1 MMEGF
6 DEALEREIWQRVRG
20 QGEQMSWKTLAEQ
33 EWAAAVVLEQLAMR
47 FQGRQRALLKEIA
60 RKEQLH
66 GQLLTGLWG
75 ESFER
80 NSPRLGGSMDVRSV
94 LWTLAEQMRI
104 RAQIYRHNAENSP
117 VGQQLTEMAR
127 QEESRRSALLRLRG
141 AMQPKMRY
149 KR

>member
-20 QGEQMSWKTLAEQ
+20 QGEQMSWQTLAEQ
-33 EWAAAVVLEQLAMR
+33 EWAAAVVLEQLAQR
-47 FQGRQRALLKEIA
+47 FRGRDRMLLLEIA
-60 RKEQLH
+60 RKERLH
-66 GQLLTGLWG
+66 GQLLTGLWREG
-75 ESFER
+75 FER
-80 NSPRLGGSMDVRSV
+80 NSPRLGGSLDVRSV

-104 RAQIYRHNAENSP
+104 RAQIYRNHAENSP
-117 VGQQLTEMAR
+117 VGRQLTEMAR